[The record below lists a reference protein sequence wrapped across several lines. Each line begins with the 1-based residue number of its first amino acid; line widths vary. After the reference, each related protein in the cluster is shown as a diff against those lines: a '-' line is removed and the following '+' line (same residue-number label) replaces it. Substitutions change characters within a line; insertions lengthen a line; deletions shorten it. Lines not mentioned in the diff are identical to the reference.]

1 MNAILALLLSAAVV
15 TLVVSEDDPTES
27 LSGVYDLSKLH
38 SDSAVFAVNAHHTM
52 LPSYRYAA
60 AAHFRD

>member
-15 TLVVSEDDPTES
+15 TFVVSEDDPTES

-38 SDSAVFAVNAHHTM
+38 SYSAIFAVNAHDVAILSICSSSTF
-52 LPSYRYAA
+52 S
-60 AAHFRD
+60 